1 MPTKKKTSAKPSA
14 TKKPEPV
21 QSGARDVLEKVMIAV
36 ATNIITA
43 GLAAAWPHI
52 HAAIGHLSK
61 FEVAKDEV
69 TRGPNREDKLAGIL
83 LLLGQ
88 LGLKAQKFRE
98 IVKACDLSDEE
109 LGEQLG
115 ELISRR
121 LSKGELV
128 DVDDLL
134 LAANSYGLTKNFDAK
149 LEPKADTRRI
159 KVAP

>member
-1 MPTKKKTSAKPSA
+1 MPTKKKTSPKSTA
-14 TKKPEPV
+14 TKKPKPAK
-21 QSGARDVLEKVMIAV
+21 SGARDVVEKIMIAV
-36 ATNIITA
+36 VTNIITA

-52 HAAIGHLSK
+52 HTAIGHLSK
-61 FEVAKDEV
+61 LEVAKAEDA
-69 TRGPNREDKLAGIL
+69 RGPNREDKLAGIL

-98 IVKACDLSDEE
+98 IVKACDLSEEE

-121 LSKGELV
+121 LAAGELV

-134 LAANSYGLTKNFDAK
+134 VAAERYGLMKRIDAK
-149 LEPKADTRRI
+149 LKPKADTRRI
-159 KVAP
+159 KVAL